1 MALGDRP
8 HGCGVYGL
16 RQVLV
21 WQVSSDFG
29 DRPRGCWLWETAVC
43 GFCWGLSWHGS
54 IGSLSGVSVS
64 VRDSICLIM
73 VIVLSVVG
81 LCQ

>member
-1 MALGDRP
+1 MTLGDRP
-8 HGCGVYGL
+8 H
-16 RQVLV
+16 
-21 WQVSSDFG
+21 
-29 DRPRGCWLWETAVC
+29 GCWLWETAVC
-43 GFCWGLSWHGS
+43 GFCWGLSWYGS

>member
-1 MALGDRP
+1 M
-8 HGCGVYGL
+8 
-16 RQVLV
+16 
-21 WQVSSDFG
+21 WQVSYDFG
-29 DRPRGCWLWETAVC
+29 RPSTRVWSLWLEVGFGVAGPIWLWETAVC

-64 VRDSICLIM
+64 VRDSVCLIM